1 MKRSSSGFMLM
12 EVLVSILIFSVG
24 VLALIGLQAKLS
36 KAQSASKLRTDAS
49 YLAQEAIGQMWA
61 DMAHAPQYAS
71 GCASYSPCN
80 DWASKIS
87 QALPNGSGT
96 ITYNSAQD
104 SYTITIV
111 WQAAGEG
118 HSYSTTTTLKTA
130 DASI

>member
-24 VLALIGLQAKLS
+24 VLALIGLQAKLT

-49 YLAQEAIGQMWA
+49 YLAQEAIAQMWA

-80 DWASKIS
+80 DWALKV
-87 QALPNGSGT
+87 AAELPNGSGS
-96 ITYNSAQD
+96 ISYNSAAD
-104 SYTITIV
+104 VYTISIV
-111 WQAAGEG
+111 WQVSGEG
-118 HSYSTTTTLKTA
+118 HSFSTTTTLKTA
-130 DASI
+130 DATI